1 MSRFQNLVCNG
12 SKETL
17 FIQIQYIM
25 GRLIAYNFTTLNG
38 YFKGPD
44 NDISW
49 HRHEQEEG
57 EFASDNLRAKATLL
71 FGRVTYEMMASWWP
85 TPMALESMPDVAKGM
100 NESEKIVFS
109 NTLETAE
116 WENTTLIKDNLIEAV
131 RKLKADPDRVM
142 TILGSGSIIAQL
154 AEANLIDEYQFMID
168 PVALGEGTPSF
179 QGLSHKLDLKF
190 IDSRVFKSGV
200 VLLSYEA
207 L

>member
-1 MSRFQNLVCNG
+1 
-12 SKETL
+12 
-17 FIQIQYIM
+17 M
-25 GRLIAYNFTTLNG
+25 GKLIAYNFTTLNG

-44 NDISW
+44 DDISW

-57 EFASDNLRAKATLL
+57 EFASDSLQAKATLL

-85 TPMALESMPDVAKGM
+85 TPMAIESMPDVAKGM
-100 NESEKIVFS
+100 NASDKIVFS
-109 NTLETAE
+109 NTLDTAG
-116 WENTTLIKDNLIEAV
+116 WENTTLVKGNLVEEV

-142 TILGSGSIIAQL
+142 TILGSGSIITQL

-168 PVALGEGTPSF
+168 PVALGDGTPSF
-179 QGLSHKLDLKF
+179 QGLSRKLDLRL

-200 VLLSYEA
+200 VLLRYEA